1 MKYLGDSYVEESGLS
16 QGEEMPQL
24 AKCSGLRIGARSP
37 SSKVKSWYMACSCVP
52 SAARR
57 DRRIPGASGQI
68 C

>member
-1 MKYLGDSYVEESGLS
+1 MEESGLS

-52 SAARR
+52 SVAGR